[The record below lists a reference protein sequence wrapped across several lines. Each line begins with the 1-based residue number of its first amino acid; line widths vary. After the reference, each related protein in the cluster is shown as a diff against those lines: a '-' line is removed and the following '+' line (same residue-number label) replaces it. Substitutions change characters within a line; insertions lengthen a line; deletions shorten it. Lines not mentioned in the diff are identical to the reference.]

1 MESIIIYYDLFLSKY
16 LMNTVRQISGSSLL
30 INTDRFSKKITGKF
44 ISNNCNET
52 NR

>member
-30 INTDRFSKKITGKF
+30 INTDRFSKKNYWKIYQQQLQ
-44 ISNNCNET
+44 
-52 NR
+52 